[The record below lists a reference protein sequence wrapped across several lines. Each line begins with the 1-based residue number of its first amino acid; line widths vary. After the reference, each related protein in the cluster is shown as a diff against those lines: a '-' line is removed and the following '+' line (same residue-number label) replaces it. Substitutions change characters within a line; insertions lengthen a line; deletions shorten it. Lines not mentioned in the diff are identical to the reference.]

1 MASNTGRS
9 DQLSTAEQGQG
20 RPSLDE
26 NTGLLSGQPRR
37 LSQPNGQPSNSSNSN
52 NKRPASTSKRSFLSG
67 NGRKKIIVSLTAI
80 SGGLLIILGFALFKK
95 IGTDPS
101 KSLPSLISPTHNLVL
116 SFLTTLDKNTLNT
129 LFFFVGRSEHPRE

>member
-37 LSQPNGQPSNSSNSN
+37 LSQPNGQPSNGSSN

-67 NGRKKIIVSLTAI
+67 SGRKKIIVSLTAI

-95 IGTDPS
+95 IGTDP
-101 KSLPSLISPTHNLVL
+101 
-116 SFLTTLDKNTLNT
+116 
-129 LFFFVGRSEHPRE
+129 